1 MNNNDQCIVFKS
13 DVGFRMPVLELSE
26 DSRNL
31 ISTLAMDYNTMNT
44 QRINT
49 QLSPPN
55 INYQQRQG
63 HGPFINAIS
72 TQLIPPTI
80 NYQQRQGHGR
90 QNLPIFKRRTGI
102 MNKIKSSR
110 VVIIASATGKF

>member
-49 QLSPPN
+49 QL
-55 INYQQRQG
+55 G
-63 HGPFINAIS
+63 
-72 TQLIPPTI
+72 PPTI
-80 NYQQRQGHGR
+80 NYQQRQVHGWK
-90 QNLPIFKRRTGI
+90 NLPIFKRRTDI
-102 MNKIKSSR
+102 LNKIKSSR
-110 VVIIASATGKF
+110 VVIIAIATGKF